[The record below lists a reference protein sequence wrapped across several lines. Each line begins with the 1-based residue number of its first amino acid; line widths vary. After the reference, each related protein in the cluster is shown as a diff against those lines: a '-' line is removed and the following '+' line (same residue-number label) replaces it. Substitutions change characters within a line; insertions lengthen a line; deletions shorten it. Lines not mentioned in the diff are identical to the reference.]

1 MNGDESQPQKPER
14 TPDEQA
20 VIEYLEKSYGRALTP
35 QEVHL
40 TLEQAYAIDHI

>member
-1 MNGDESQPQKPER
+1 MPMHGDESQPQKPEL

-20 VIEYLEKSYGRALTP
+20 VIGYLEKSYGRPLTP

-40 TLEQAYAIDHI
+40 LSPEFVR

>member
-1 MNGDESQPQKPER
+1 MPEL

-20 VIEYLEKSYGRALTP
+20 VIDDLEKSYGRPLTP

-40 TLEQAYAIDHI
+40 SLEQAYAIGHI